1 MLRVKNIHY
10 IMASLESAGHSNL
23 RIGEPK
29 LPRGLNVQLKISLH
43 DNMGNEILHSWDAN
57 EHLGY
62 AVSRRDGLTVHVD
75 ADFKLTV
82 SKGRDVVMGELEDRG
97 GGREVFKNNF
107 SFIYL
112 SLLDRKLRT
121 NFYSLPL
128 N

>member
-10 IMASLESAGHSNL
+10 IMASLESADHSNL

-43 DNMGNEILHSWDAN
+43 DNMGNEILHSWDAT

-97 GGREVFKNNF
+97 GGRGVFRNNF